1 MELGMYPIL
10 VLTLTF
16 SFFLS
21 LILIFIFESM
31 KLKVKISKLT
41 LNSFHEE
48 KNKIFYMISRINYD
62 KDDLEK
68 RLFSAGF
75 YHPMILKLYYPLK
88 YIIMFLFSACI
99 LISFIVGII
108 SLYDLF
114 LYNVISVLM
123 IFFIPDKIIGLRI
136 KSNIKNISSRL
147 PFLLDLMNV
156 CVHTGMTIES
166 SLEYL
171 AKELQLVDRQLA
183 RVVTLT
189 VERAKIVGLDK
200 ALQEFYDL
208 VPTSESQS
216 MVMTLVQSLQFGSSV
231 GAVLSTLSKDIRELN
246 MMDIEEKIG
255 KMGAKMTMPLVVFIM
270 IPMLVLIVAP
280 KVMRVMI

>member
-1 MELGMYPIL
+1 MYPIL

-41 LNSFHEE
+41 LNNFHEE
-48 KNKIFYMISRINYD
+48 KNKNKILYIISRINYD

-68 RLFSAGF
+68 RLLSAGF

-88 YIIMFLFSACI
+88 YITMFLFSVCI
-99 LISFIVGII
+99 LISFIFSII

-171 AKELQLVDRQLA
+171 AKELQMVDRQLA
-183 RVVTLT
+183 RVVMLT

>member
-1 MELGMYPIL
+1 MYPIL
-10 VLTLTF
+10 ILTLTF

-41 LNSFHEE
+41 LNKFHEE
-48 KNKIFYMISRINYD
+48 KNKNNFFSIISRINYD
-62 KDDLEK
+62 KEDLEK

-88 YIIMFLFSACI
+88 YIIMFLFSSCI
-99 LISFIVGII
+99 LISFILGII

-171 AKELQLVDRQLA
+171 AKELQMVDRQLA

-255 KMGAKMTMPLVVFIM
+255 KISPAWIN
-270 IPMLVLIVAP
+270 
-280 KVMRVMI
+280 